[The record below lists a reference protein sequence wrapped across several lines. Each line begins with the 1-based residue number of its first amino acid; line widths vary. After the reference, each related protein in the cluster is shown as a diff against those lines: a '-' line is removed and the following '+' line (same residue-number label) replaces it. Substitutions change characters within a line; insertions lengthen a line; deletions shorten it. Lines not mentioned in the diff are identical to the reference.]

1 MAISLFPHNETAY
14 LAAAAMLAETGK
26 AAVVHPTGTGKSF
39 IGFKLCEDNA
49 DKRVCWLSP
58 SEYIFRTQLENLAA
72 TGAVVPENV
81 TFLTYAK
88 LMLTDEAELAEI
100 RPDYIVLDEFHRC
113 GAEQWGQGVQRLLS
127 AYPEAKLLG
136 LSATNIRYLDNQRD
150 MANELFDGNVASEMT
165 LGEAIVRGILN
176 APTYVLSV
184 FAYQQDYDRLK
195 SRVRRAKSKAT
206 RDAAEKYL
214 EALRRAL
221 EQADGLDAIFD
232 KYMADRAGKYL
243 VFCANA
249 EHMREMMDHVDEWF
263 GRIDAK
269 PHVYSAYSDD
279 PATSKAFAD
288 FKADGSDHLKLLF
301 CIDMLN
307 EGIHVEDVSGVI
319 LFRPTISP
327 IIYKQQIGR
336 ALSASKAKEPVI
348 FDIVNNIENLYSIST
363 IEQEM
368 QVAVNYYRFLGEG
381 GMVVNERFRVIDE
394 LRDAREL
401 FEQLNDTLTASWELM
416 YEYAK
421 QYHDEHGD
429 LDVPRRYKTADG
441 YSLGAW
447 LMTQRKVYAGI
458 QYGVLGE
465 DRIQKLEAIGMRWGS
480 FLDQSWERYYQAAKN
495 YYDEHGNLKV
505 VVTDV
510 TTDGIRLGQ
519 WIANLRTYR
528 KSGIRSAYL
537 TQERIQALDRI
548 GMVWDVPDYLW
559 EENYAAAMQYY
570 REHGNL
576 DMPNFYVT
584 EDGLRLGA
592 WIFKLRALRKN
603 GRGTKVGAELTQEQI
618 DRLDDIGM
626 IWDSV
631 HERAWE
637 HGLTEA
643 RAYYSEH
650 GNLNVPSTYV
660 SSSGYALGKWICAR
674 RSKGRENHSA
684 EGQAQLD
691 ALGMIW
697 QKPDSWKV
705 RYVLA
710 KAYYEEHG
718 DLKMPPDYKP
728 EGIWVSKWLNE
739 QRQIYIG
746 NRPGKSLTQEQIQL
760 LEAIGMDWGN
770 RNHNKWSAAW
780 DESYQD
786 AKAYYEAHGDLKV
799 PEGYKGASGKLLAVW
814 ILRQRT
820 LRRAGKLPDK
830 QVQML
835 DKIGM
840 IWECEDTWEIGYLH
854 AEQFYKA
861 NGHLAVKGQFV
872 CEDGYR
878 LGSWIANQRA
888 NHNHPTKYHY
898 LTDDQAK
905 RLEQLGMVWSPS
917 DRSWQNGYNHAKK
930 YSELL
935 RGKPWQQTYV
945 SPDGFKTG
953 EWIRGQVRV
962 LKRGRINS
970 SRLLALREIG
980 LLPDGEWMDAHRGA
994 AISVGGGHDDLQ
1006 IESRG

>member
-1 MAISLFPHNETAY
+1 MSIELYAHNETAY
-14 LAAAAMLAETGK
+14 LAAVSMLAENGK

-39 IGFKLCEDNA
+39 IAFKLCEDNS
-49 DKRVCWLSP
+49 DKRICWLSP

-72 TGAVVPENV
+72 TGAELPENI

-88 LMLTDEAELAEI
+88 LMLTDETELAEI
-100 RPDYIVLDEFHRC
+100 RPDYIILDEFHRC

-150 MANELFDGNVASEMT
+150 MADELFDGNVASEMT

-401 FEQLNDTLTASWELM
+401 FEQLNDTLSASWELM

-603 GRGTKVGAELTQEQI
+603 GRGTKAGAELTQEQI

-637 HGLTEA
+637 RGLTEA
-643 RAYYSEH
+643 RAYHSEH
-650 GNLNVPSTYV
+650 GNLNVPSSYV
-660 SSSGYALGKWICAR
+660 SPSGYALGRWICAR
-674 RSKGRENHSA
+674 RSKGRDNHST
-684 EGQAQLD
+684 ERQAQLD

-705 RYVLA
+705 RYALA
-710 KAYYEEHG
+710 KDYYEEHG
-718 DLKMPPDYKP
+718 DLKMAPNYKS

-780 DESYQD
+780 EESYQD
-786 AKAYYEAHGDLKV
+786 AKVYYEAHGDLKV

-820 LRRAGKLPDK
+820 LRRDGKLPDE
-830 QVQML
+830 QAQML

-840 IWECEDTWEIGYLH
+840 IWECEDTWETGYLH

-898 LTDDQAK
+898 LTDEQTK

-994 AISVGGGHDDLQ
+994 VILAGGGHNDLQ
-1006 IESRG
+1006 VESRG

>member
-1 MAISLFPHNETAY
+1 MAVSIELFAHNQTAY
-14 LAAAAMLAETGK
+14 EAAAAMLAETGK

-58 SEYIFRTQLENLAA
+58 SEYIFRTQLENLA
-72 TGAVVPENV
+72 TSGAVVPENI

-88 LMLTDEAELAEI
+88 LMLTDETELAEI
-100 RPDYIVLDEFHRC
+100 RPDYIILDEFHRC

-127 AYPEAKLLG
+127 ACPEAKLLG

-150 MANELFDGNVASEMT
+150 MADELFDGNVASEMT

-221 EQADGLDAIFD
+221 EQADGLDTIFD
-232 KYMADRAGKYL
+232 KHMTDRAGKYL

-263 GRIDAK
+263 GKIDAA

-279 PATSKAFAD
+279 PAASRAFAD

-319 LFRPTISP
+319 LFRPTVSP

-348 FDIVNNIENLYSIST
+348 FDIVNNIENLYSIGT

-368 QVAVNYYRFLGEG
+368 QTAVNYYRFLGEG

-401 FEQLNDTLTASWELM
+401 FEQLNDTLSASWDTM

-421 QYHDEHGD
+421 RYFAEHGN
-429 LDVPRRYKTADG
+429 LEVPRRYKTEDG
-441 YSLGAW
+441 YSLGNW
-447 LMTQRKVYAGI
+447 IYTQRKVYAGV
-458 QYGVLGE
+458 QYGNLDESRVA
-465 DRIQKLEAIGMRWGS
+465 RLEAIGMVWDSARD
-480 FLDQSWERYYQAAKN
+480 LSWQRYYEAAKN

-519 WIANLRTYR
+519 WIANLRSYR

-576 DMPNFYVT
+576 DIADRYCTKN
-584 EDGLRLGA
+584 GLRIGT
-592 WIFKLRALRKN
+592 WLRKQRMLRQ
-603 GRGTKVGAELTQEQI
+603 GKAVGAALTDEQI
-618 DRLDDIGM
+618 RRLDSIGM
-626 IWDSV
+626 IWSSKL
-631 HERAWE
+631 ERSWE
-637 HGLTEA
+637 RGLAEAKDYYNKHGD
-643 RAYYSEH
+643 
-650 GNLNVPSTYV
+650 LNVPTMYV
-660 SSSGYALGKWICAR
+660 APSGFKLGGWIADR
-674 RSKGRENHSA
+674 REKGREKHDP
-684 EGQAQLD
+684 ERRRQLD
-691 ALGMIW
+691 ALGMVW
-697 QKPDSWKV
+697 QKPDPWEV
-705 RYVLA
+705 RYALA
-710 KAYYEEHG
+710 KAYFIEHG
-718 DLKMPPDYKP
+718 DLNMPAQYKSN
-728 EGIWVSKWLNE
+728 GMWLAKWLNE

-746 NRPGKSLTQEQIQL
+746 NRPSKSLTAEQVQR
-760 LEAIGMDWGN
+760 LEAIGMTWGK
-770 RNHNKWSAAW
+770 RRVT
-780 DESYQD
+780 
-786 AKAYYEAHGDLKV
+786 G
-799 PEGYKGASGKLLAVW
+799 
-814 ILRQRT
+814 RT
-820 LRRAGKLPDK
+820 
-830 QVQML
+830 
-835 DKIGM
+835 
-840 IWECEDTWEIGYLH
+840 EE
-854 AEQFYKA
+854 
-861 NGHLAVKGQFV
+861 
-872 CEDGYR
+872 
-878 LGSWIANQRA
+878 
-888 NHNHPTKYHY
+888 
-898 LTDDQAK
+898 
-905 RLEQLGMVWSPS
+905 
-917 DRSWQNGYNHAKK
+917 
-930 YSELL
+930 
-935 RGKPWQQTYV
+935 
-945 SPDGFKTG
+945 
-953 EWIRGQVRV
+953 RV
-962 LKRGRINS
+962 T
-970 SRLLALREIG
+970 
-980 LLPDGEWMDAHRGA
+980 
-994 AISVGGGHDDLQ
+994 V
-1006 IESRG
+1006 